1 MLFQVWIAERK
12 VKIEYDFRLFKLMSH
27 VFGCYS
33 INCAVFE
40 SFWISAER
48 PNAYQNKKWVESSL
62 KWADSEMKTKL
73 NTKNEEKQQLFRKKL
88 NAERRD
94 VCIILVLML
103 SFIAPVC
110 IHSVCIIWRSYVCF
124 VCSGYRILWW
134 VFVVFVVEASRRF
147 WTAHYSAYHLENSIY
162 ATLYTRHLHRFQL
175 FVLVWETQKMAMLL
189 FHSLMDNIFLCVLL
203 CFLTLSCFLFN
214 SLRFFSESCEFKRL
228 LIHII
233 LHNTSAFFK

>member
-1 MLFQVWIAERK
+1 MLFQVRIAERK
-12 VKIEYDFRLFKLMSH
+12 VKIEYNFQLLKLMNH
-27 VFGCYS
+27 VFGFYS
-33 INCAVFE
+33 LNCAVFE

-73 NTKNEEKQQLFRKKL
+73 NKIMKKKQQLFGKEL

-103 SFIAPVC
+103 SFIASIC

-124 VCSGYRILWW
+124 VCSGYRILWC

-147 WTAHYSAYHLENSIY
+147 RT
-162 ATLYTRHLHRFQL
+162 ATLFSISSRKFNIRNIIYTTF
-175 FVLVWETQKMAMLL
+175 T
-189 FHSLMDNIFLCVLL
+189 SLS
-203 CFLTLSCFLFN
+203 TRLSAIC
-214 SLRFFSESCEFKRL
+214 SCLRDTKNGHVTFSFS
-228 LIHII
+228 HG
-233 LHNTSAFFK
+233 

>member
-12 VKIEYDFRLFKLMSH
+12 VKIEYNFQLLKLMNH
-27 VFGCYS
+27 VFGFYS
-33 INCAVFE
+33 FNCAVFE

-48 PNAYQNKKWVESSL
+48 PNAYQNKKWVESSS
-62 KWADSEMKTKL
+62 KWTDSEMKTKL
-73 NTKNEEKQQLFRKKL
+73 KKIMKKKQQLCGKEL

-103 SFIAPVC
+103 SFIASIC

-124 VCSGYRILWW
+124 VCSGYRILWC

-189 FHSLMDNIFLCVLL
+189 FHSLMDNIFFVCVLL
-203 CFLTLSCFLFN
+203 LFSHSLLFSVWFSLCF
-214 SLRFFSESCEFKRL
+214 FFWVVWTWL
-228 LIHII
+228 LI
-233 LHNTSAFFK
+233 

>member
-1 MLFQVWIAERK
+1 MIFDFSDSWAMYLVVILSIALYLNRFEFQQKGQMLIKIKSEWSQVWNELTVRWK
-12 VKIEYDFRLFKLMSH
+12 QSWTKKMKKNNN
-27 VFGCYS
+27 YS
-33 INCAVFE
+33 EKNWMLSDVMFV
-40 SFWISAER
+40 SFWCLCCL
-48 PNAYQNKKWVESSL
+48 SL
-62 KWADSEMKTKL
+62 PRSVYI
-73 NTKNEEKQQLFRKKL
+73 LFVSFEDRMF
-88 NAERRD
+88 
-94 VCIILVLML
+94 VL
-103 SFIAPVC
+103 
-110 IHSVCIIWRSYVCF
+110 F
-124 VCSGYRILWW
+124 VRAKVFFD

-147 WTAHYSAYHLENSIY
+147 WTAHHSAYHLENSIY

-175 FVLVWETQKMAMLL
+175 FVLVWETQKMAMLF